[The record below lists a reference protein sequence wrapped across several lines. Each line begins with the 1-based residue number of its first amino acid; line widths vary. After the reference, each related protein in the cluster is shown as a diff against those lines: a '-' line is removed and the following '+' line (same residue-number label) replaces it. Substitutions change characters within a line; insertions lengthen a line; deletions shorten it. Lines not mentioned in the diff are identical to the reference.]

1 MRDSKHW
8 TQFGAILLLLAV
20 VFALAA
26 LLSGQSAKSLIK
38 PMPED
43 FHDAVEEHE
52 NLATFTFFYI
62 LLLGIART
70 WMHIKNKFNSSLR
83 WGYILL
89 AGISFVLI
97 LRVGYLGGRL
107 VYIHGAGVQQEVS
120 MPIENK

>member
-8 TQFGAILLLLAV
+8 TKFGAILLLLAV

-26 LLSGQSAKSLIK
+26 LLSGQASKDLIK
-38 PMPED
+38 PMPEGL
-43 FHDAVEEHE
+43 HVAVEEHE
-52 NLATFTFFYI
+52 NLATFTFFLI

-70 WMHIKNKFNSSLR
+70 WIHIKNKFKSWLR
-83 WGYILL
+83 WGYITL

-107 VYIHGAGVQQEVS
+107 VYIHGAGVQQDDS
-120 MPIENK
+120 MPIQND